1 MKFELIVR
9 PRPGARD
16 PQADAVS
23 AALHRS
29 EWSHISA
36 HSVGRYMLLSVDAPS
51 EEQALAQAHSVCEQ
65 LLVNPLLEQYE
76 LRAIREP
83 LSDDPS
89 DRNGAR

>member
-9 PRPGARD
+9 PRSGARD

-23 AALHRS
+23 AALQRS
-29 EWSHISA
+29 EWSHIKA
-36 HSVGRYMLLSVDAPS
+36 HSVGRYMLLSVHAQT
-51 EEQALAQAHSVCEQ
+51 EEQAQAAAHSVCQQ

-83 LSDDPS
+83 LSDEDSAGNP
-89 DRNGAR
+89 AR

>member
-1 MKFELIVR
+1 
-9 PRPGARD
+9 
-16 PQADAVS
+16 
-23 AALHRS
+23 
-29 EWSHISA
+29 
-36 HSVGRYMLLSVDAPS
+36 MLLSVDAPS

-83 LSDDPS
+83 LSDEPS